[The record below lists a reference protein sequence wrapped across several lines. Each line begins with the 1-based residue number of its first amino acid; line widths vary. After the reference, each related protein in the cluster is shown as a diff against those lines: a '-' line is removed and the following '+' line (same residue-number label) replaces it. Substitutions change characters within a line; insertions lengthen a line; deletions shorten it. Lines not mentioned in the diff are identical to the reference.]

1 MLSFAG
7 RPNGQLL
14 EMGGTFWKEQAGNWV
29 ARVPEPEKR
38 RVVRAEAWWEVV
50 THSEWKMVS
59 RDGSGESGV
68 EGKAEVEGKAKG

>member
-14 EMGGTFWKEQAGNWV
+14 GVGGTFWKEQAGNWV

-38 RVVRAEAWWEVV
+38 ESLPGRE
-50 THSEWKMVS
+50 
-59 RDGSGESGV
+59 SGEGRSMVG
-68 EGKAEVEGKAKG
+68 GGNPQ